1 VGAAELGVMKAG
13 AFFVNTSRGPLVDE
27 AALVQVLREGKIAG
41 AALDVF
47 DVEPLPGDSPW
58 RSDKWGTA
66 GSSRV
71 LVTPHMGYVEEEV
84 LGTWYEETAEN
95 VERLVEGRELLHRI
109 V

>member
-1 VGAAELGVMKAG
+1 MKAG

-27 AALVQVLREGKIAG
+27 AALVQVLREGRIAG

-58 RSDKWGTA
+58 RSDEWGKA

-95 VERLVEGRELLHRI
+95 MERLVAGRELLHRI